1 MDVINIICR
10 PNFDAESMPFADTQS
25 IAQSY
30 FGPAHTVD
38 MPYVGAG
45 TQQVRFDVVT
55 ADPESLRSLVA
66 ASRRYELR

>member
-1 MDVINIICR
+1 MDVINIICK
-10 PNFDAESMPFADTQS
+10 PGFDAEAMPYADTQS

-38 MPYVGAG
+38 LPYLGAG
-45 TQQVRFDVVT
+45 SGQVRFDVLT
-55 ADPESLRSLVA
+55 SQPEAVKTLVA